1 MNIFC
6 EPLKLLKR
14 SKFVPKLKSS
24 KKRLKQEMVRQKRN
38 SVIKSTMRSAI
49 KKVRENTEADDMQD
63 LLKHACSKLDKAA
76 KRGIIHKR
84 TAARQKS
91 RLMKVAHH
99 S

>member
-1 MNIFC
+1 M
-6 EPLKLLKR
+6 
-14 SKFVPKLKSS
+14 PKLKSS

-38 SVIKSTMRSAI
+38 SVVKSTMRSAI
-49 KKVRENTEADDMQD
+49 KKLCGNTDADDTPD

-91 RLMKVAHH
+91 RLMKVTHH